1 MTTYTYVEA
10 ERLYS
15 ISTRAL
21 QRLVKAGKVIAYR
34 PGAKV
39 LLDGES
45 LEEWVKSTKIQPAKK
60 IGRPRIGSR
69 RTG

>member
-1 MTTYTYVEA
+1 MTLLTYTEA

-21 QRLVKAGKVIAYR
+21 QRLVKKGSITAYK

-45 LEEWVKSTKIQPAKK
+45 LEAWVKSTKIKPAVK
-60 IGRPRIGSR
+60 IGRPRNGASR
-69 RTG
+69 P

>member
-1 MTTYTYVEA
+1 MTTLTYIEA

-21 QRLVKAGKVIAYR
+21 QRLVKAGKVIAYK

-39 LLDGES
+39 LMDADS
-45 LEEWVKSTKIQPAKK
+45 LAAWVMSTRIQPAKK
-60 IGRPRIGSR
+60 IGRPR
-69 RTG
+69 TGAKKP

>member
-1 MTTYTYVEA
+1 MNLLAYAEA

-21 QRLVKAGKVIAYR
+21 QRLVKKGSITAYK

-45 LEEWVKSTKIQPAKK
+45 LEAWVKSTKIKPAVK
-60 IGRPRIGSR
+60 IGRPRKGASR
-69 RTG
+69 P

>member
-1 MTTYTYVEA
+1 MTLLTYTEA

-21 QRLVKAGKVIAYR
+21 QRLVKKGSITAYK

-45 LEEWVKSTKIQPAKK
+45 LETWVKSTKIKPAVK
-60 IGRPRIGSR
+60 IGRPRKGASR
-69 RTG
+69 P

>member
-1 MTTYTYVEA
+1 MTTLTYVEA

-21 QRLVKAGKVIAYR
+21 QRLVKSGKVTAYK

-39 LLDGES
+39 LLDADS
-45 LEEWVKSTKIQPAKK
+45 LAAWVRSTKIQPAIK
-60 IGRPRIGSR
+60 IGRPRKGAIR
-69 RTG
+69 I

>member
-1 MTTYTYVEA
+1 MTTLTYVEA

-21 QRLVKAGKVIAYR
+21 QRLVKAGKVAAYR

-39 LLDGES
+39 LLDCDS
-45 LEEWVKSTKIQPAKK
+45 LEAWVKSTKIQPAKK
-60 IGRPRIGSR
+60 IGRPRKGAQR
-69 RTG
+69 

>member
-1 MTTYTYVEA
+1 MILHTYSEA
-10 ERLYS
+10 EHLYS

-21 QRLVKAGKVIAYR
+21 QRLVKAGKVTAYK

-45 LEEWVKSTKIQPAKK
+45 LAAWVKSTKIKPSVK
-60 IGRPRIGSR
+60 IGRPRKGAVRI
-69 RTG
+69 

>member
-1 MTTYTYVEA
+1 MTLYTYAEA

-15 ISTRAL
+15 ISTLAL
-21 QRLVKAGKVIAYR
+21 QRLVKAGKITAYK

-45 LEEWVKSTKIQPAKK
+45 LATWVKSTKIAPRKK
-60 IGRPRIGSR
+60 IGRPRKGAAR
-69 RTG
+69 L

>member
-1 MTTYTYVEA
+1 MTLYTYAEA

-21 QRLVKAGKVIAYR
+21 QRLVKAGKVTAYK

-45 LEEWVKSTKIQPAKK
+45 LATWVKSTKIAPRKK
-60 IGRPRIGSR
+60 IGRPRKGAAR
-69 RTG
+69 L

>member
-1 MTTYTYVEA
+1 MNLIAYAEA

-21 QRLVKAGKVIAYR
+21 QRLVKAGKVSAYK

-39 LLDGES
+39 LLDADS
-45 LEEWVKSTKIQPAKK
+45 LAAWVRSTKIQPAKK
-60 IGRPRIGSR
+60 IGRPRAGSG
-69 RTG
+69 RTV

>member
-1 MTTYTYVEA
+1 MNLIAYAEA

-21 QRLVKAGKVIAYR
+21 QRLVKAGKVTAYK

-45 LEEWVKSTKIQPAKK
+45 LEAWVRSTKIKPAVK
-60 IGRPRIGSR
+60 IGRPRKGAPR
-69 RTG
+69 Q

>member
-1 MTTYTYVEA
+1 MTTYTYAEA

-21 QRLVKAGKVIAYR
+21 QRLVKAGKITAYK

-39 LLDGES
+39 LLDVES
-45 LEEWVKSTKIQPAKK
+45 LEAWVRSTKIKPSIK
-60 IGRPRIGSR
+60 IGRPRRGAR
-69 RTG
+69 RP

>member
-1 MTTYTYVEA
+1 MNLLAYAEA

-21 QRLVKAGKVIAYR
+21 QRLVKAGKVTAYK

-39 LLDGES
+39 LMDGEN
-45 LEEWVKSTKIQPAKK
+45 LEAWVKSTKIKPSAKV
-60 IGRPRIGSR
+60 GRPRRGAPRI
-69 RTG
+69 

>member
-1 MTTYTYVEA
+1 MKGYLTYIEA

-21 QRLVKAGKVIAYR
+21 QRLVKAGKVTAYK

-39 LLDGES
+39 LLDAES
-45 LEEWVKSTKIQPAKK
+45 LAAWVRSTKIQPAKK
-60 IGRPRIGSR
+60 IGRPRRGAAR
-69 RTG
+69 

>member
-1 MTTYTYVEA
+1 MNLLAYSEA

-21 QRLVKAGKVIAYR
+21 QRLVKAGKVTAYK

-45 LEEWVKSTKIQPAKK
+45 LEAWVKSTKIKSSVK
-60 IGRPRIGSR
+60 VGRPRRGATR
-69 RTG
+69 P